1 MSQNRLDRHRC
12 YRCAKSMSIALADEK
27 PETEHKA
34 SRANFRWTLTEP
46 WDERRLAAFL
56 MTKHRR
62 NDADWTRRSSP
73 FFASFGQMTI
83 ECSIP
88 VTGPETLPELERL
101 LTRELLGILT
111 GASRVYEE
119 MASGPDW
126 KKVTP
131 P

>member
-1 MSQNRLDRHRC
+1 
-12 YRCAKSMSIALADEK
+12 MSIALADDK
-27 PETEHKA
+27 PETQQKGT
-34 SRANFRWTLTEP
+34 RANFRWRLTDP

-62 NDADWTRRSSP
+62 NDADWTRRASP
-73 FFASFGQMTI
+73 FYASLGQATV

-88 VTGPETLPELERL
+88 IADPEAITELETM

-111 GASRVYEE
+111 GASHMHEQME
-119 MASGPDW
+119 AGDW
-126 KKVTP
+126 KGVNP